1 MKQESQDWLVA
12 LAEVLEANANP
23 EQAKAMAAYMKDL
36 FPFLGLKKP
45 ERTALCKPWLERGNR
60 PAREDLP
67 EVCFQLFQRPERE
80 WAYVAIELLRL
91 ERKTLE
97 YNDLEWLMELV
108 RTRSWWDT
116 VDILASDMVGRTL
129 LRHPER
135 WEEFLVP
142 LMESENGWENRTAM
156 IAQLRWKKET
166 HTELLEQALVAHLE
180 SKWFFHRKAVGWA
193 LREYRKTD
201 PHWVADFVDRHG
213 EHMSGLSRREA
224 LR

>member
-1 MKQESQDWLVA
+1 
-12 LAEVLEANANP
+12 
-23 EQAKAMAAYMKDL
+23 
-36 FPFLGLKKP
+36 
-45 ERTALCKPWLERGNR
+45 LERGNR

-67 EVCFQLFQRPERE
+67 EVCFRLFERPERE
-80 WAYVAIELLRL
+80 WAYVALELLRL

-116 VDILASDMVGRTL
+116 VDILASDMVSRTL

>member
-1 MKQESQDWLVA
+1 MKQESHDWLA
-12 LAEVLEANANP
+12 TLAEVLEANANP
-23 EQAKAMAAYMKDL
+23 VQAKAMAAYMKDL

-45 ERTALCKPWLERGNR
+45 ERTALSRPWLERGNR

-80 WAYVAIELLRL
+80 WAYVALELLRL

-129 LRHPER
+129 LRYPTLGRIFGSVDGVGKRLGE
-135 WEEFLVP
+135 P
-142 LMESENGWENRTAM
+142 NGHDCPVALEKGNSNGTAGTG
-156 IAQLRWKKET
+156 L
-166 HTELLEQALVAHLE
+166 
-180 SKWFFHRKAVGWA
+180 GGA
-193 LREYRKTD
+193 LR
-201 PHWVADFVDRHG
+201 V
-213 EHMSGLSRREA
+213 
-224 LR
+224 